1 MTVVTAE
8 VRKIK
13 LQGQKSADEDTPLKP
28 LISGMV
34 VEEGAQQ
41 SKRRIQRNPN
51 NSHLGLVSPLLPAA
65 AWASRI
71 GGADQVQSNRV
82 RK

>member
-41 SKRRIQRNPN
+41 PKRRIQRNPN
-51 NSHLGLVSPLLPAA
+51 DSHLGLVSPPPLTRRRMGLKD
-65 AWASRI
+65 R
-71 GGADQVQSNRV
+71 GGRPSAE
-82 RK
+82 